1 MGVTWTEEQQKV
13 IDLRNRNILVS
24 AAAGS
29 GKTAV
34 LVERI
39 ITMLTKDPAP
49 VDVDRLLIVT
59 FTEAAA
65 AEMKERIRVA
75 IEKALEAYPENEHLK
90 QQATLIHNARITTI
104 HSFCLSVIRDH
115 FPAIDLDPGFRVG
128 EEGELKLLRHD
139 VLEAVL
145 EEKYQEGE
153 QRFLDFASAYGT
165 GKNDKKL
172 EELILKIYEIS
183 RSYPDAD
190 NWLEEC
196 VEAYKIRGEKELE
209 ENRYVKIAMENVKKY
224 LADLKELIEQ
234 GIDICLEADGPAAYE
249 GTLRKD
255 LALLEELEEEISFG
269 ELCQKVSKAK
279 LVRLAVNKDETVSEE
294 KISQVKSIR
303 DEVRKTIKDLGNQYF
318 SQSPEEILADLSR
331 CQPAIEELKELVIR
345 FQTAFEEKKRARNL
359 IDFSDMEQYAL
370 QILASKTEGGW
381 KPSEIAVEYQE
392 QFQEIMIDE
401 YQDSNLIQET
411 ILTSISR
418 VHQGQYNMF
427 MVGDVKQSI
436 YRFRLSRPELFM
448 EKFRT
453 YSTDD
458 SRMQRIDLHK
468 NFRSRSQVLES
479 VNYLFRQLMTQSLGG
494 ITYDDQAALYVG
506 ASYPEGEGQETEVLM
521 IDSRMEEYEAG
532 KIPERELEA
541 RVIARRIKELLS
553 GFQVVDKETG
563 DFRPVRYRDI
573 VILTRSVQ
581 GVADVFA
588 EVLNREGIPAYAGTR
603 EGYFD
608 AWEVGVVLDY
618 LRILD
623 NRCQDIPLAAALVSP
638 FGQVTETELAAIRS
652 ASPKKPFFE
661 AVIEYLSPGAEN
673 EEQSNPV
680 IVKKL
685 RHFFETLNHYQ
696 RMVPYTPMH
705 ELLWKILTETG
716 YGDYVYALPGGEQ
729 RRANLEMLMEKA
741 RSYESTS
748 YKGLFHFVRY
758 IEQLQKYNVDYGEA
772 NMEDEQSDT
781 VRIMTIH
788 KSKGLEF
795 PVVFVAGLGKRFNM
809 TDARSGVVIHAGLG
823 IGLDAVN
830 LKERTKRPSLIKK
843 MIQKEEVLDSLGEEL
858 RVLYVALTRAKEK
871 LILTGT
877 MTAPV
882 KQEEAVCMLR
892 GRQQMELGFGRLSK
906 ASTFWDW
913 ILPALARID
922 EHIPICRKY
931 WTILDVVEGEIKER
945 SVKKVTRAAFETW
958 ERMEECKQREQ
969 KTGDGLSGITNQFE
983 YRYPYASESGRKLK
997 FTVSELKKRIH
1008 LMESEELQSE
1018 EAEMLY
1024 QEAEEAPLIPKFLKK
1039 EEKLS
1044 GASRGT
1050 AYHRLLELLN
1060 FGKDYDEIGLVKA
1073 VDKFGEEGRM
1083 TQEMKDCIQTK
1094 DILTFLSCDLG
1105 LRMKEAARSGKLWK
1119 EQPFVLGVDASEVY
1133 PDEQEGELLL
1143 VQGIIDVYFEEEDGL
1158 VVLDYKTDRVSK
1170 AEELV
1175 ERYHGQLDYYGKALE
1190 KITGKRVKE
1199 KWIYSFTL
1207 QQEMKLP

>member
-39 ITMLTKDPAP
+39 ITMLTKDPTP
-49 VDVDRLLIVT
+49 VNVDRLLIVT

-139 VLEAVL
+139 VLETVL

-153 QRFLDFASAYGT
+153 QRFLDFASAYGA

-183 RSYPDAD
+183 RSYPDAV

-196 VEAYKIRGEKELE
+196 VEAYRIRDEKELE

-234 GIDICLEADGPAAYE
+234 GIDICLEADGTAAYE

-255 LALLEELEEEISFG
+255 RALLEELEEEISFG

-279 LVRLAVNKDETVSEE
+279 LVRLAINKDETVSEE

-303 DEVRKTIKDLGNQYF
+303 DELRKMIKDLGNQYF

-418 VHQGQYNMF
+418 VHQGKYNMF

-468 NFRSRSQVLES
+468 NFRSRSQVLGS

-532 KIPERELEA
+532 KISERELEA

-581 GVADVFA
+581 GIADVFA
-588 EVLNREGIPAYAGTR
+588 EVLNREGIPAYAGTK

-638 FGQVTETELAAIRS
+638 FGKVTETELAAIRS
-652 ASPKKPFFE
+652 ASPKKSFFE
-661 AVIEYLSPGAEN
+661 AVIEYFSPKAED
-673 EEQSNPV
+673 EEQPNLV
-680 IVKKL
+680 LVEKL

-809 TDARSGVVIHAGLG
+809 TDARSSVVIHAGLG

-877 MTAPV
+877 MTDPV

-892 GRQQMELGFGRLSK
+892 SRQQIELGFGRLSK

-958 ERMEECKQREQ
+958 ERMEEYKQCEQ
-969 KTGDGLSGITNQFE
+969 KTGDGLSGVTEQFG

-997 FTVSELKKRIH
+997 FTVSELKKQIYF
-1008 LMESEELQSE
+1008 MEKE
-1018 EAEMLY
+1018 EALGEDIEALY
-1024 QEAEEAPLIPKFLKK
+1024 GEPEVAPLIPKFLKK
-1039 EEKLS
+1039 EEKLT
-1044 GASRGT
+1044 GALRGT
-1050 AYHRLLELLN
+1050 AYHRLMELLN
-1060 FGKDYDEIGLVKA
+1060 FADDYDGSKLAKVAARFIA
-1073 VDKFGEEGRM
+1073 EGRM
-1083 TQEMKDCIQTK
+1083 TQEMKECIQTK

-1105 LRMKEAARSGKLWK
+1105 LRMKEAARSGRLWK
-1119 EQPFVLGVDASEVY
+1119 EQPFVLGVDASDVY

-1143 VQGIIDVYFEEEDGL
+1143 VQGIIDVYFEEADGL

-1190 KITGKRVKE
+1190 QITGKRVKE

-1207 QQEMKLP
+1207 QQEIKLP